1 MRYIHPTNP
10 DPMDRRNFLLTGCK
24 ACAVMAALPAIASL
38 ESCSSTK
45 AMALSVENGM
55 VTVPISTLV
64 NGSAVVNAKGLSDK
78 LLITKNASGE
88 YKALVL
94 NCTHK
99 GGPVKQNGTELS
111 CSWHGSRFDLN
122 GNVVNGPAKEPLKS
136 YPVEVAGDALKVKV
150 A

>member
-1 MRYIHPTNP
+1 
-10 DPMDRRNFLLTGCK
+10 MDRRNFLLAGCK
-24 ACAVMAALPAIASL
+24 ACAAMAALPAIASL

-45 AMALSVENGM
+45 ALALAVENGV
-55 VTVPISTLV
+55 VTVPMSGLV
-64 NGSAVVNAKGLSDK
+64 NGSAVVNANGVADK
-78 LLITKNASGE
+78 ILVTKNATGE

-111 CSWHGSRFDLN
+111 CSWHGSKFDLN
-122 GNVVNGPAKEPLKS
+122 GNVVNGPAKDALKS
-136 YPVEVAGDALKVKV
+136 YPVEVAGENLKVKV